1 MAIDGLTDRQFRKPT
16 STGPQ
21 THENRKGVTEKS
33 VALFFRSVIV
43 ATHSAATPKGLAY
56 KNSSCKT
63 FTFRS
68 HSEYGPALVGTFSRA
83 PADRYVLR
91 SSPRAVP
98 GRSIVALLQRKLHNT
113 VTKL

>member
-1 MAIDGLTDRQFRKPT
+1 M
-16 STGPQ
+16 
-21 THENRKGVTEKS
+21 
-33 VALFFRSVIV
+33 ALFFRSVIV
-43 ATHSAATPKGLAY
+43 ATLSVATPEGLAY
-56 KNSSCKT
+56 QNSSCKM

-98 GRSIVALLQRKLHNT
+98 GRSIVALL
-113 VTKL
+113 